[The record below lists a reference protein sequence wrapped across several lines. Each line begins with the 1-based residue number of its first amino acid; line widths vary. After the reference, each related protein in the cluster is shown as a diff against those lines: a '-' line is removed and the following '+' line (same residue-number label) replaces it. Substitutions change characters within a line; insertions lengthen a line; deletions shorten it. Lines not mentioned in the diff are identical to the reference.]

1 MSRVL
6 TQEGE
11 NPSIMAV
18 VVLLLMMII
27 DGDGDDGDG
36 DGDDGGSLISQ
47 SHIVKTLGS
56 LYLCV
61 LENIDIDEI
70 LNRLEFDTSNRAIGL

>member
-36 DGDDGGSLISQ
+36 DDGDGDGDDDGDNKSSDEMSPDRPWDEYAAGQQKMLTNKNQ
-47 SHIVKTLGS
+47 KKT
-56 LYLCV
+56 
-61 LENIDIDEI
+61 
-70 LNRLEFDTSNRAIGL
+70 

>member
-47 SHIVKTLGS
+47 SLWNCF
-56 LYLCV
+56 L
-61 LENIDIDEI
+61 
-70 LNRLEFDTSNRAIGL
+70 RLFKL

>member
-36 DGDDGGSLISQ
+36 DGDDGDDDGDNKSS
-47 SHIVKTLGS
+47 
-56 LYLCV
+56 
-61 LENIDIDEI
+61 DEMSPDRPWDEYAAGQQKM
-70 LNRLEFDTSNRAIGL
+70 LTPKNQ

>member
-61 LENIDIDEI
+61 LKKDVSVSSPVRYTNIEY
-70 LNRLEFDTSNRAIGL
+70 